1 MNHFPVSNS
10 IISEIH
16 LGDFLIDTYN
26 FEKNTSCQ
34 LIKTWVND
42 TYLVEVSSEKFIFRI
57 YRLDWRSENEIA
69 EELRLI
75 NLLKEKNISI
85 SFPILDKKDNFI
97 QSINAPEGKRFG
109 VLFSFAEGEKQLN
122 LSPDLHFEIGK
133 MMGEIHKTSEGLL
146 LDRVTYTS
154 QVLLFD
160 SLKNIENV
168 LGNDSTEF
176 GFLKQTQTQL
186 STIFKEINPGKI
198 RKGAVHL
205 DLWADNL
212 NIDSNNKITLF
223 DFDFCGNGY
232 LALDIRF
239 HVMMLFLFEPN

>member
-16 LGDFLIDTYN
+16 LADFLIDTYN

-109 VLFSFAEGEKQLN
+109 VLFSFADGEK
-122 LSPDLHFEIGK
+122 
-133 MMGEIHKTSEGLL
+133 
-146 LDRVTYTS
+146 
-154 QVLLFD
+154 
-160 SLKNIENV
+160 
-168 LGNDSTEF
+168 
-176 GFLKQTQTQL
+176 
-186 STIFKEINPGKI
+186 
-198 RKGAVHL
+198 
-205 DLWADNL
+205 
-212 NIDSNNKITLF
+212 
-223 DFDFCGNGY
+223 
-232 LALDIRF
+232 
-239 HVMMLFLFEPN
+239 